1 MRVYRPDVK
10 MTGEQWK
17 IGELARRAGVTVRAL
32 HHYDSVGLLRP
43 SERTGGGH
51 RLYSEADVE
60 RLYRLLALRGL
71 GLPLEDIGP
80 LLEREDALGD
90 TVRRHLARVE
100 QQLGAL
106 EELRQRLIRLLA
118 SFDGGGEISTRRF
131 LDAMEAMTMV
141 ERYYTPEQLQQLE
154 QRRNELGEQQ
164 IKRVEQEWQDLYA
177 RLRELRE
184 AGVDPADEEPQALGR
199 RAGELI
205 EMFAGGDPGIRASL
219 QRMYEQEG
227 PEKASRGMG
236 SPEDFEYMDAIRRA
250 AASS

>member
-1 MRVYRPDVK
+1 

-17 IGELARRAGVTVRAL
+17 IGELARVAGVTVRAL

-51 RLYSEADVE
+51 RLYSAADVQ
-60 RLYRLLALRGL
+60 RLYRLLALRGV
-71 GLPLEDIGP
+71 GLPLDEIGP
-80 LLEREDALGD
+80 LLDRDDGLAE
-90 TVRRHLARVE
+90 TVRRHLGRVE

-106 EELRQRLIRLLA
+106 EELRLRLTRILA
-118 SFDGGGEISTRRF
+118 SFDGGEVDTQRF

-141 ERYYTPEQLQQLE
+141 EKYYTPEQLQQLE
-154 QRRNELGEQQ
+154 ERRQELGEEKVQAVQ
-164 IKRVEQEWQDLYA
+164 QEWADLYA

-205 EMFAGGDPGIRASL
+205 AMFTGGDPGISASL
-219 QRMYEQEG
+219 QRMYEEEG

-236 SPEDFEYMDAIRRA
+236 SPEDFEYMNAIRA
-250 AASS
+250 AAR